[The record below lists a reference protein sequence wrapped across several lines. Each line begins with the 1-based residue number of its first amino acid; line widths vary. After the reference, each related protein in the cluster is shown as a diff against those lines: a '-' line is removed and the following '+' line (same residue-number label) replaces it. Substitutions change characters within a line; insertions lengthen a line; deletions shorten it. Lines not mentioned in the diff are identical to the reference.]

1 VAALALVALVAGIAV
16 GASGGGGNEHS
27 GARPGGARNAL
38 DLKVQVGQLL
48 ISSFDGP
55 TLPDYMRQRLQD
67 GQTAGVIL
75 FGGNAGE
82 PGQLTDL
89 TRSIQH
95 AADGG
100 AIVGTDQEGGPI
112 RSVQF
117 AGPRQAQPQM
127 SSSERVRKLYGAAGR
142 QLHALGINVD
152 FAPVADVA
160 NGGSSILQGRV
171 FRGGYG
177 QVSADVQ
184 AAVRALRSA
193 RVGAT
198 AKHFPGLGAA
208 LDSTDDKPVAI
219 AGTRDQLEGPL
230 IPFREAVKAGVPLV
244 MASHAFYPG
253 IDRRRPASQSKAILG
268 GLLRSAMKYRGVI
281 VTDSIEARG
290 VLRYSSLEVA
300 AERSIDAGA
309 DLVLMTGSG
318 SWKRVYPRLLSKAE
332 HSAEFRRKVASAA
345 RRVRALKRKLGLRA
359 PG

>member
-1 VAALALVALVAGIAV
+1 VALVVGIAV
-16 GASGGGGNEHS
+16 GASGGDGQSHPGEAS
-27 GARPGGARNAL
+27 KGARKPL
-38 DLKVQVGQLL
+38 SLEVQVGQLL

-55 TLPDYMRQRLQD
+55 TLPDYMRRRLDDDQS
-67 GQTAGVIL
+67 AGVIL
-75 FGGNAGE
+75 FGGNARDA
-82 PGQLTDL
+82 GQLRQL
-89 TRSIQH
+89 TRSIQD
-95 AADGG
+95 AAGRG

-127 SSSERVRKLYGAAGR
+127 SSSDQVRKLYGGAAR
-142 QLHALGINVD
+142 QLRALGVNVN

-160 NGGSSILQGRV
+160 NGANSILQGRV

-184 AAVRALRSA
+184 AAVRATTAA

-208 LDSTDDKPVAI
+208 LNNTDEKPVAI
-219 AGTRDQLEGPL
+219 GGTRDQLEGPL
-230 IPFREAVKAGVPLV
+230 IPFREAVRAKVPLV

-253 IDRRRPASQSKAILG
+253 IDKNRPASQSKAILG
-268 GLLRSAMKYRGVI
+268 GLLRKGMKFKGAI

-290 VLRYSSLEVA
+290 VLRYSSVEVA

-318 SWKRVYPRLLSKAE
+318 SWKRVFPHLLAKARR
-332 HSAEFRRKVASAA
+332 SPQFRRKVATAA
-345 RRVRALKRKLGLRA
+345 KRVLALKRRLGLR
-359 PG
+359 PPQP